1 MIKDN
6 ILYHNVAELEK
17 TAFGDKL
24 HRYPIKAENG
34 MNYHARWMSRFNCGC
49 ELRFVS
55 EAEYIDVTLLAE
67 EGEANVLVLRGDYV
81 CARYQLEPGKITTL
95 KLTAPTIADD
105 NIDDEFYKNN
115 RFSKDVWRIYMHN
128 GSFTVCSI
136 DSYGYSVRPP
146 HKDEMPEKTL
156 LTYGSSITHGAGA
169 MLHYS
174 CYANQLAV
182 RLKSDVLI
190 KGLGGS
196 CHCDKTS
203 IDYMTSSDEW
213 DMALLE
219 PAINMVGAFEIDEFE
234 KRVNYLISEFAK
246 TGKKI
251 FVTTIYPFSKRF
263 MDGENENE
271 KSALFDD
278 VLRKTCVGF
287 KNVYLAEGGEILTDT
302 EFLSADGIHPCDYGH
317 FMMAQ
322 NWYNKIKDVVK

>member
-6 ILYHNVAELEK
+6 ILYHNVAESEK

-34 MNYHARWMSRFNCGC
+34 MNCHARWMSRFSCGC

-55 EAEYIDVTLLAE
+55 QAKYIDVTLLAE
-67 EGEANVLVLRGDYV
+67 EGAPNVLVLRGDYV
-81 CARYQLEPGKITTL
+81 CANYRLEPGKITTV
-95 KLTAPTIADD
+95 KLTAPTIADE

-146 HKDEMPEKTL
+146 YKDEMPEKTL

-169 MLHYS
+169 ILHYS

-182 RLKSDVLI
+182 QLKSDVLI

-203 IDYMTSSDEW
+203 IDYITATDEW

-219 PAINMVGAFEIDEFE
+219 PAINMVGSFELDEYA
-234 KRVNYLISEFAK
+234 KRVNYLISEFSK
-246 TGKKI
+246 TDKKI
-251 FVTTIYPFSKRF
+251 FVTTIYPYSKRY
-263 MDGENENE
+263 MGREKVNG

-278 VLRKTCVGF
+278 VIRKACAGF
-287 KNVYLAEGGEILTDT
+287 DNTYLIEGSEIITDT

-317 FMMAQ
+317 FMMAR
-322 NWYNKIKDVVK
+322 NWYNKIKDLVK